1 MENERKDIEVLCS
14 AIDDEILRKRMK
26 SSMEWYTENAV
37 KNRRRFYFLSLLTI
51 IMPLLAT
58 LINGWVGVPNSYI
71 KNLVSLCSMLAAVAA
86 SSLSLLKCQEKW
98 ILYRST
104 VERMKSLLA
113 LYRAGEIGKKELS
126 TLIQKLEDCMDEEHL
141 EWREMRSMQ
150 RSGSTNNEADRENEA
165 PGKAADTDEKE

>member
-1 MENERKDIEVLCS
+1 MENEREDIEVLCGS
-14 AIDDEILRKRMK
+14 IDDEILRQRMK
-26 SSMEWYTENAV
+26 SSMEWYTKNAV
-37 KNRRRFYFLSLLTI
+37 KNRRRFYFLSFLTI

-104 VERMKSLLA
+104 VEGMKRLLS
-113 LYRAGEIGKKELS
+113 LYRAGEIGKGEFV
-126 TLIQKLEDCMDEEHL
+126 TLIQKLEDCMNEEHL
-141 EWREMRSMQ
+141 KWREMRSMQ
-150 RSGSTNNEADRENEA
+150 RSSSDNKPGAGNETISRE
-165 PGKAADTDEKE
+165 ADTDEKE